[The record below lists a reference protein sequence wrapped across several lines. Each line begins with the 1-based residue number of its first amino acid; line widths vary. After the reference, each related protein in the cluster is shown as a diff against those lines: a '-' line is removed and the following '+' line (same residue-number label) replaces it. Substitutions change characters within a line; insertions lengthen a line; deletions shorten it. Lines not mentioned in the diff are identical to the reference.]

1 MPVQPT
7 ERQKDIFEKLKIYF
21 ASKGYKYLGY
31 NGPKDDSYIFGS
43 VGTDLIKKKVCCF
56 IQFVSKKPTK
66 HPPES
71 LRVLVMQNKR
81 NENIPEFEIYKE
93 VFWGKGG
100 RRVFVIP
107 SDKESF
113 QRALRLIDTI

>member
-1 MPVQPT
+1 MAIQPM
-7 ERQKDIFEKLKIYF
+7 ERQKDIFKKLKIYLTN
-21 ASKGYKYLGY
+21 KGYKYLGY
-31 NGPKDDSYIFGS
+31 NGPKDDSYIFGR
-43 VGTDLIKKKVCCF
+43 VGTDLAKKKVCCF

-71 LRVLVMQNKR
+71 LRVLIMQNCR
-81 NENIPEFEIYKE
+81 NENVPEFEIYKK

-107 SDKESF
+107 GDKESF
-113 QRALRLIDTI
+113 KRALRLIDTI